1 MLPKATFHL
10 KKNAK
15 RNKKVRRSTIIIAL
29 SSVEAT
35 SIKRARSSMVTQAK
49 AHVMG
54 SMALFSDNH
63 KPKGRGVRQS

>member
-15 RNKKVRRSTIIIAL
+15 RNKKVRRSTIIAL

-54 SMALFSDNH
+54 SMALFSDHH